1 MNHKNIQSI
10 TNLEKD
16 CMKIGLD
23 IVSIPTNKDYVEPL
37 MRFFKKRV
45 KKY

>member
-1 MNHKNIQSI
+1 MNDKNTQSI

-23 IVSIPTNKDYVEPL
+23 IISIPTDKDYVDPL